1 MKEITSIPRRRSKK
15 EKPPSKLVVYL
26 SKEESD
32 LVEQAASAV
41 GRSKSAFGADAIISE
56 ANRILSKH
64 SRK

>member
-1 MKEITSIPRRRSKK
+1 MEKTTTIPRRRSKK
-15 EKPPSKLVVYL
+15 KEPPSKLVVYL

-41 GRSKSAFGADAIISE
+41 GRSKSALGADAIISE